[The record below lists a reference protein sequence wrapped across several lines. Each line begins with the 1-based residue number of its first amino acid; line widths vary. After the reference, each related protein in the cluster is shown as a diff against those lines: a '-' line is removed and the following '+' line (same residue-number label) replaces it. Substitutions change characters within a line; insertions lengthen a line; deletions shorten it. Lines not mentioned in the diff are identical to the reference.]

1 MAKKPKHDPLTAWS
15 TSAAPA
21 LTTGHLQRA
30 YQYLTAPA
38 AGGWGRPAPP
48 AKTVK
53 WTDMAVG
60 EIYRY
65 AEIDFE
71 GENPCAEVMRGASV
85 GYCVRILVSDGSEG
99 TVAYPDG
106 ITPFIHKTKAGR
118 PPKSPDDIEET
129 TELIIGWRTFSVENF
144 KLRGVWSV
152 WHERVFHASCNCQQ
166 FEAATG
172 AGANPLLHETFDID
186 EGLREQMRQHLAA
199 GKGTCGVYSR
209 AKLSY
214 LKDVHSAGDPSR
226 TTQVAARVVNYG
238 LGYEYDAGFR
248 SEFSRLEHLYLLAT
262 KPLGMEPGGKLAP
275 FLDGWTSRTQL
286 SPETVAQ
293 TLSTTYGVPC
303 DVMHPLE
310 FLWKHEVGSL

>member
-30 YQYLTAPA
+30 YQYLMAPA
-38 AGGWGRPAPP
+38 AGGWGYPAPP

-71 GENPCAEVMRGASV
+71 GEDPCAEATLGASV

-152 WHERVFHASCNCQQ
+152 WHERVFHASCNCKEYTEATIGIPTGFQQ
-166 FEAATG
+166 TFETK
-172 AGANPLLHETFDID
+172 D
-186 EGLREQMRQHLAA
+186 ERREQMRQHLAS

-209 AKLSY
+209 SKLSY
-214 LKDVHSAGDPSR
+214 LRDVHGSGHSDRGA
-226 TTQVAARVVNYG
+226 QVAAKVVNYG
-238 LGYEYDAGFR
+238 LGYEYDDGFR
-248 SEFSRLEHLYLLAT
+248 SEYSRLEHLYLLETRPVSRELAT
-262 KPLGMEPGGKLAP
+262 GKLHLP
-275 FLDGWTSRTQL
+275 FASDVVTYQ
-286 SPETVAQ
+286 PETVAQ

-310 FLWKHEVGSL
+310 FMWKHEVGML